1 MIVTAK
7 KQVPWSWVILAA
19 IPLAAVFFQGGVM
32 GQAFIFTLKKFFD
45 NPETITF
52 IISIPPLV
60 NMVVA
65 AVVSLLSDRVW
76 TRWGRRKPF
85 LIFAWGKGIIFM
97 PLMPLMPD
105 ATSLLVIYFI
115 SSLLGAL
122 STPYEP
128 LKQEIVPPPQRGMGF
143 AFVRF
148 LGEAKNL
155 LFFFVMIG
163 RFDDAS
169 FMGPLMITGEIVL
182 YWTVGLMWLAML
194 LLLMLGIKESKTDGN
209 QVRQPRTIGAMIK
222 ALFDPHL
229 RNIYILIVG
238 TAALGAGL
246 GVMGTLVYTDQWG
259 YSKQD
264 MGTNIAIGAAFNLV
278 IVFVVGYFAD
288 RWDRIKIFQFGIIVA
303 LLLKAVYYCYVTF
316 VLPDQRP
323 TLVEMVLFGEMI
335 AVAGIIAHTVQSPM
349 IFDYI
354 ERDRMGTYQ
363 AGHGLVSHLIGF
375 VTINGVGWFVKGYS
389 VLFMPPAGEAT
400 RIVLRADAE
409 RPVIEQRL
417 QAWTWQDPAGGAA
430 IAGTAID
437 ARPWYAT
444 GRISDH
450 GICYEVRL
458 SDAGSDKLHA
468 GERADAEKAKNAAGT
483 RVIAARH
490 AVEAA
495 KRAGD
500 DAAAAAAG
508 AEMAIAEAEVAKA
521 ANDLTRH
528 EAELKRR
535 AEAFRIQVL
544 AALAGDTVNEGDQIR
559 AVRSDLATVIDLRA
573 DAVTTD
579 SAEALL
585 KSLRAADAGFI
596 DLRTIR
602 LEDETRGISVAMLAG
617 SRTLDEGAA
626 ALRALVE
633 AHARV
638 EAPELL
644 VAGGLAIAG
653 QRLRP
658 VAILE
663 LATVEEPLESLDSP
677 VTRLALSVE
686 GLFGVKPPAADRRL
700 GAAAKA
706 VRKHASFPL
715 VRLSGRS
722 GERVVVVSAVL
733 AEGAAPSAGTGR
745 AAALEARLTAIAPPE
760 ATPVAQLRQ
769 LYEAVEKACAGQRL
783 TVIRPEIETGF
794 AKLRYNYFSGYLW
807 MMVLGAIGLLITV
820 RFTRKVRRGEI
831 RKLGVEEHQR

>member
-7 KQVPWSWVILAA
+7 KHVPWSWVVLAALPLAA
-19 IPLAAVFFQGGVM
+19 IFFQGGVM

-52 IISIPPLV
+52 IISIPPLI

-65 AVVSLLSDRVW
+65 AVVSLLSDRIW

-85 LIFAWGKGIIFM
+85 LVLAWGKGIVFM

-169 FMGPLMITGEIVL
+169 FMGPLMITGEVVL
-182 YWTVGLMWLAML
+182 YWTIALMWVAML

-209 QVRQPRTIGAMIK
+209 QIRQPRTIVAMIK
-222 ALFDPHL
+222 ALVDPHL
-229 RNIYILIVG
+229 RNVYILIVG

-246 GVMGTLVYTDQWG
+246 GVMGTLVYTEQWG

-278 IVFVVGYFAD
+278 IVFIVGYFAD
-288 RWDRIKIFQFGIIVA
+288 RWDRIRIFQFGILVA
-303 LLLKAVYYCYVTF
+303 LMLKVGYYCYVTF

-335 AVAGIIAHTVQSPM
+335 AVASIVAHTVQSPM
-349 IFDYI
+349 IYDYI

-363 AGHGLVSHLIGF
+363 AGHGLVTHLIGF

-400 RIVLRADAE
+400 RVVLRSEADRPAIE
-409 RPVIEQRL
+409 RRL
-417 QAWTWQDPAGGAA
+417 QAWDWQHPAGGGA
-430 IAGTAID
+430 IDPAAID

-444 GRISDH
+444 GRIADR
-450 GICYEVRL
+450 GICYEIRL
-458 SDAGSDKLHA
+458 GDAASDRLHA
-468 GERADAEKAKNAAGT
+468 GERAAAEQAKNAAGT
-483 RVIAARH
+483 RIIAARH
-490 AVEAA
+490 AV
-495 KRAGD
+495 
-500 DAAAAAAG
+500 AAAQHTGEATAAAT
-508 AEMAIAEAEVAKA
+508 ASAALAAAEAEMTA
-521 ANDLTRH
+521 ATKELARH
-528 EAELKRR
+528 DAELRRR
-535 AEAFRIQVL
+535 AEAFRSQVL
-544 AALAGDTVNEGDQIR
+544 AALEGETVAEGDQIR
-559 AVRSDLATVIDLRA
+559 SAGAGRAVVIDLRA

-585 KSLRAADAGFI
+585 KALRAADADFL
-596 DLRTIR
+596 DLRIIR
-602 LEDETRGISVAMLAG
+602 LEDGTRGLRAAQLAG
-617 SRTLDEGAA
+617 GRALDDEAA
-626 ALRALVE
+626 DLRAAIE
-633 AHARV
+633 THARR
-638 EAPELL
+638 EAAELL
-644 VAGGLAIAG
+644 IEGGLAVAG
-653 QRLRP
+653 QRQCP
-658 VAILE
+658 VAVLE
-663 LATVEEPLESLDSP
+663 VATVEEPLESLDSP

-686 GLFGVKPPAADRRL
+686 GLFGARPPAPDRRL

-715 VRLSGRS
+715 VRLSGRP
-722 GERVVVVSAVL
+722 GERIIVASAVL
-733 AEGAAPSAGTGR
+733 DAGDAPAAGIGR
-745 AAALEARLTAIAPPE
+745 AAALEARLAAIAQPDAPPP
-760 ATPVAQLRQ
+760 TQLRE
-769 LYEAVEKACAGQRL
+769 LYETVEKACAGQRL

-807 MMVLGAIGLLITV
+807 MMVLSGIGLLIIA
-820 RFTRKVRRGEI
+820 RFARKVRRGEI

>member
-7 KQVPWSWVILAA
+7 KQVPWSWVIIAA
-19 IPLAAVFFQGGVM
+19 LPLAAVFFQGGVM

-52 IISIPPLV
+52 IISIPPLI

-65 AVVSLLSDRVW
+65 AVVSLLSDRIW

-85 LIFAWGKGIIFM
+85 LIFAWGKGVIFM

-169 FMGPLMITGEIVL
+169 FMGPLMITGEVVL
-182 YWTVGLMWLAML
+182 YWTIGLMWLAML
-194 LLLMLGIKESKTDGN
+194 LLLMLGIKESKTDSN
-209 QVRQPRTIGAMIK
+209 QARKPKTLGVMLK
-222 ALFDPHL
+222 ALIDPHL
-229 RNIYILIVG
+229 RNIYILVVG

-264 MGTNIAIGAAFNLV
+264 MGTNIAIGAAINLV
-278 IVFVVGYFAD
+278 IVFFIGYLAD
-288 RWDRIKIFQFGIIVA
+288 RWDRIKLFQFGIIAA
-303 LLLKAVYYCYVTF
+303 LILKAGYYLYVTF

-335 AVAGIIAHTVQSPM
+335 AVAAIISHTVQSPM

-363 AGHGLVSHLIGF
+363 AGHGLVTHLIQF
-375 VTINGVGWFVKGYS
+375 VTLNGVGWFVKGYS
-389 VLFMPPAGEAT
+389 ILFMPPAGEAT
-400 RIVLRADAE
+400 RVVLRAEAD
-409 RPVIEQRL
+409 RPAIEQRL
-417 QAWTWQDPAGGAA
+417 QAASWQDPAGGGPL
-430 IAGTAID
+430 AGAAID
-437 ARPWYAT
+437 ARPWFAT
-444 GRISDH
+444 GRIAER

-458 SDAGSDKLHA
+458 EDAASEGLYA
-468 GERADAEKAKNAAGT
+468 GERAAAEKAKNAAGT
-483 RVIAARH
+483 RLTTAKHALAA
-490 AVEAA
+490 ATAAGDAATVAAATAEVAAAEAA
-495 KRAGD
+495 VAE
-500 DAAAAAAG
+500 AAAAL
-508 AEMAIAEAEVAKA
+508 K
-521 ANDLTRH
+521 RH
-528 EAELKRR
+528 DAELKRR
-535 AEAFRIQVL
+535 ADAFRAQVL
-544 AALAGDTVNEGDQIR
+544 TVLADQTVAEGEQILAMRADRALV
-559 AVRSDLATVIDLRA
+559 VDLRA

-579 SAEALL
+579 SAESLL
-585 KSLRAADAGFI
+585 KAMRAADPAFI
-596 DLRTIR
+596 DLRVIR
-602 LEDETRGISVAMLAG
+602 LPDGTRGISAAMLAG
-617 SRTLDEGAA
+617 EGEA
-626 ALRALVE
+626 ALLRERIA
-633 AHARV
+633 AQAGA

-644 VAGGLAIAG
+644 ADGGLALAA
-653 QRLRP
+653 QRERP
-658 VAILE
+658 VLVLE
-663 LATVEEPLESLDSP
+663 VASVEEPLESLDSP
-677 VTRLALSVE
+677 ITRAALAVE
-686 GLFGVKPPAADRRL
+686 GLFGAKPPAPDRRL

-706 VRKHASFPL
+706 VRKNTAFPL
-715 VRLSGRS
+715 VRLSGRP
-722 GERVVVVSAVL
+722 GERVVVATAVL
-733 AEGAAPSAGTGR
+733 GEDAQAAPGGERTT
-745 AAALEARLTAIAPPE
+745 ALEARLTALAASGAAPVPLQR
-760 ATPVAQLRQ
+760 T
-769 LYEAVEKACAGQRL
+769 LYEAVEKACTGQRL
-783 TVIRPEIETGF
+783 TVVRPEIETGF

-807 MMVLGAIGLLITV
+807 MMILGVVGLLITV